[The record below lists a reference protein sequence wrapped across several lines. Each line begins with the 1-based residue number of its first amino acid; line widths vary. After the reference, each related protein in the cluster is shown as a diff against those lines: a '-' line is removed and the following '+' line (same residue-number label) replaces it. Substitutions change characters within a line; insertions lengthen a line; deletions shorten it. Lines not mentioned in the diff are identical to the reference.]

1 MMSFTDHNR
10 SCHADRSWLLKITI
24 VPKKEQHEMDKLQ
37 EYVKGELDTL
47 RAKGIFNRPRVLE
60 TEQKATVIIDGHEV
74 ITLSSNNYLG
84 LTVHPRLRAAAIK
97 AIEKYGVGSG
107 SVRTIAGTMT
117 LHNELEEKLARFKHT
132 EASLTLQSGYATNL
146 GVISAIMQEG
156 DMIISDELNHA
167 SIIDG
172 IRLCKSPRKIYPHKD
187 MIGLRRVLEESRGAS
202 KVMVVTDGVFSMDGD
217 IAPLPEIVDLA
228 EEFGAFVMVDDAHS
242 SGVLGKN
249 GRGSVNHFGLD
260 GRVALQIGTLSKGIG
275 ALGGYVA
282 CSQDMRDFLM
292 QRSRPVLFS
301 TSHPPSVVATC
312 IAALEVLEEDNS
324 LVERLWENTHFF
336 KRGLEQLGFNT
347 GHSETPITPVIV
359 GEGALA
365 MRFSTRLFE
374 EGVFAQGIVYP
385 TVPADKCRV
394 RTIVTA
400 IHTRE
405 ELSKALN
412 IFERVGRELHII

>member
-1 MMSFTDHNR
+1 
-10 SCHADRSWLLKITI
+10 
-24 VPKKEQHEMDKLQ
+24 MDKLQ
-37 EYVKGELDTL
+37 EYLKGELDTL
-47 RAKGIFNRPRVLE
+47 RERGVFSLPRVLE
-60 TEQKATVIIDGHEV
+60 SEQKATVIIDGHEV

-84 LTVHPRLRAAAIK
+84 LTVNPRLKELAIQ
-97 AIEKYGVGSG
+97 AIERYGVGSG
-107 SVRTIAGTMT
+107 SVRTIAGTMS

-132 EASLTLQSGYATNL
+132 EASLTFQSGYATNL
-146 GVISAIMQEG
+146 GVISALMQEG

-172 IRLCKSPRKIYPHKD
+172 IRLCKAPRKVYPHKD
-187 MIGLRRVLEESRGAS
+187 MVGLRRVLEESKGAN

-217 IAPLPEIVDLA
+217 IAPLPEVVELA
-228 EEFGAFVMVDDAHS
+228 EEYGAFVMVDDAHS

-249 GRGSVNHFGLD
+249 GRGSVSHFGLD
-260 GRVALQIGTLSKGIG
+260 GRVALQVGTLSKAIG

-282 CSQDMRDFLM
+282 CSKDTRDFLL
-292 QRSRPVLFS
+292 QRARPVLFS

-312 IAALEVLEEDNS
+312 IGAIDLLEEDNS
-324 LVERLWENTHFF
+324 LVERLWENTAFF

-347 GHSETPITPVIV
+347 GRSETPITPVIV

-365 MRFSTRLFE
+365 MQFSKRLFE

-400 IHTRE
+400 LHTRD
-405 ELSKALN
+405 ELTKALD
-412 IFERVGRELHII
+412 IFEKVGKELKII

>member
-1 MMSFTDHNR
+1 
-10 SCHADRSWLLKITI
+10 
-24 VPKKEQHEMDKLQ
+24 MDKLQ
-37 EYVKGELDTL
+37 EYLKSELDAL

-60 TEQKATVIIDGHEV
+60 TEQKSTVIIDGHEV

-84 LTVHPRLRAAAIK
+84 LTIHPRLREAAIK

-117 LHNELEEKLARFKHT
+117 LHNELEEKLAQFKHT
-132 EASLTLQSGYATNL
+132 EASLTFQSGYATNL

-172 IRLCKSPRKIYPHKD
+172 IRLCKSPRKVYPHKD
-187 MIGLRRVLEESRGAS
+187 MAGLRRVLEDSRSAT
-202 KVMVVTDGVFSMDGD
+202 KIMVVTDGVFSMDGD
-217 IAPLPEIVDLA
+217 IAPLPQIVELA
-228 EEFGAFVMVDDAHS
+228 EQYGAFVMVDDAHS

-249 GRGSVNHFGLD
+249 GRGSVSHFGLD

-282 CSQDMRDFLM
+282 CSQDMRDFLL
-292 QRSRPVLFS
+292 QRARPVLFS

-312 IAALEVLEEDNS
+312 IAALEILEEDNS
-324 LVERLWENTHFF
+324 LVERLWENTSFF
-336 KRGLEQLGFNT
+336 KRGLQQLGFNT
-347 GHSETPITPVIV
+347 GNSETPITPVIV

-365 MRFSTRLFE
+365 MRFSNRLFE
-374 EGVFAQGIVYP
+374 EGVFAQGIVFP

-400 IHTRE
+400 IHTND
-405 ELSKALN
+405 ELSRALN
-412 IFERVGRELHII
+412 IFERVGKELKII

>member
-1 MMSFTDHNR
+1 
-10 SCHADRSWLLKITI
+10 
-24 VPKKEQHEMDKLQ
+24 MDKLQ
-37 EYVKGELDTL
+37 AYLKNELDAL
-47 RAKGIFNRPRVLE
+47 RAKGVFHLPRVLE

-84 LTVHPRLRAAAIK
+84 LTVHPRMREAAIK
-97 AIEKYGVGSG
+97 AIEQYGVGSG

-117 LHNELEEKLARFKHT
+117 LHNVLEEKLAKFKHT
-132 EASLTLQSGYATNL
+132 EASLTIQSGYATNL
-146 GVISAIMQEG
+146 GVISAVMQEG

-172 IRLCKSPRKIYPHKD
+172 IRLCKSPRKVFPHKD
-187 MIGLRRVLEESRGAS
+187 MAGLRRVLEESKGAN

-217 IAPLPEIVDLA
+217 IAPLPEIVALA
-228 EEFGAFVMVDDAHS
+228 GEYGAFVMVDDAHS

-249 GRGSVNHFGLD
+249 GRGSVSHFGLD

-282 CSQDMRDFLM
+282 CSQDMRDFLL
-292 QRSRPVLFS
+292 QRARPVLFS

-312 IAALEVLEEDNS
+312 IAALDILEEDNS
-324 LVERLWENTHFF
+324 LVERLWENTAFF

-347 GHSETPITPVIV
+347 GQSETPITPVIV
-359 GEGALA
+359 GEGALT
-365 MRFSTRLFE
+365 MQFSQRLFQ
-374 EGVFAQGIVYP
+374 EGVFAQGIVFP
-385 TVPADKCRV
+385 TVPANKCRV

-405 ELSKALN
+405 ELAKALD
-412 IFERVGRELHII
+412 IFERVGKELHII

>member
-1 MMSFTDHNR
+1 
-10 SCHADRSWLLKITI
+10 
-24 VPKKEQHEMDKLQ
+24 MDKLQ
-37 EYVKGELDTL
+37 AYLKSELDAL
-47 RAKGIFNRPRVLE
+47 REKGIFNRPRVLE
-60 TEQKATVIIDGHEV
+60 TEQKATVTIDGHEV

-84 LTVHPRLRAAAIK
+84 LTIHPRLREAAIK

-146 GVISAIMQEG
+146 GVISAVMQED

-187 MIGLRRVLEESRGAS
+187 MVGLRRVLEESRRAN

-217 IAPLPEIVDLA
+217 IAPLPEIVELA

-249 GRGSVNHFGLD
+249 GRGSVSHFGLD

-282 CSQDMRDFLM
+282 CSQDMRDFLL
-292 QRSRPVLFS
+292 QRARPVLFS

-312 IAALEVLEEDNS
+312 IAALEILEEDNS
-324 LVERLWENTHFF
+324 LVERLWENTAFF
-336 KRGLEQLGFNT
+336 KRGLQQLGFNT
-347 GHSETPITPVIV
+347 GNSETPITPVIV

-365 MRFSTRLFE
+365 MRFSKRLFE
-374 EGVFAQGIVYP
+374 EGVFAQGIVFP

-394 RTIVTA
+394 RTIVSA
-400 IHTRE
+400 IHSND
-405 ELSKALN
+405 ELSKALDV
-412 IFERVGRELHII
+412 FERVGKELKII

>member
-1 MMSFTDHNR
+1 
-10 SCHADRSWLLKITI
+10 
-24 VPKKEQHEMDKLQ
+24 MDKLQ
-37 EYVKGELDTL
+37 TFLTNELNALREKGVFSLPRELQS
-47 RAKGIFNRPRVLE
+47 
-60 TEQKATVIIDGHEV
+60 EQKATVTIDGREV

-84 LTVHPRLRAAAIK
+84 LTVHPRLREAAVK
-97 AIEKYGVGSG
+97 AIEEYGVGSG

-117 LHNELEEKLARFKHT
+117 LHNELERRLARFKHT
-132 EASLTLQSGYATNL
+132 EASLTIQSGYATNL
-146 GVISAIMQEG
+146 GVISALMQEG

-172 IRLCKSPRKIYPHKD
+172 IRLCKAPRKIYPHKD
-187 MIGLRRVLEESRGAS
+187 MAGLRKVLEESKGAN

-217 IAPLPEIVDLA
+217 IAPLPEIVELA
-228 EEFGAFVMVDDAHS
+228 EEYSAFVMVDDAHA

-249 GRGSVNHFGLD
+249 GRGTVNHFGLD

-282 CSQDMRDFLM
+282 CSQDMRDYLL
-292 QRSRPVLFS
+292 QRARPVLFS

-312 IAALEVLEEDNS
+312 IAALDLLENDNS

-347 GHSETPITPVIV
+347 GKSETPITPVIV
-359 GEGALA
+359 GEGARA
-365 MRFSTRLFE
+365 MQLSRRLFE

-405 ELSKALN
+405 ELSKALDA
-412 IFERVGRELHII
+412 FEKVGRELHII

>member
-1 MMSFTDHNR
+1 
-10 SCHADRSWLLKITI
+10 
-24 VPKKEQHEMDKLQ
+24 MDKLQ
-37 EYVKGELDTL
+37 EYLKSELDAL

-60 TEQKATVIIDGHEV
+60 TEQKSTVIIDGHEV

-84 LTVHPRLRAAAIK
+84 LTIHPRLREAAIK

-117 LHNELEEKLARFKHT
+117 LHNELEEKLAQFKHT
-132 EASLTLQSGYATNL
+132 EASLTFQSGYATNL

-172 IRLCKSPRKIYPHKD
+172 IRLCKSPRKVYPHKD
-187 MIGLRRVLEESRGAS
+187 MAGLRRVLEDSRSAT
-202 KVMVVTDGVFSMDGD
+202 KIMVVTDGVFSMDGD
-217 IAPLPEIVDLA
+217 IAPLPQIVELA
-228 EEFGAFVMVDDAHS
+228 EQYGAFVMVDDAHS

-249 GRGSVNHFGLD
+249 GRGSVSHFGLD

-282 CSQDMRDFLM
+282 CSQDMRDFLL
-292 QRSRPVLFS
+292 QRARPVLFS

-312 IAALEVLEEDNS
+312 IAAVEILEEDNS
-324 LVERLWENTHFF
+324 LVERLWENTSFF
-336 KRGLEQLGFNT
+336 KRGLQQLGFDT
-347 GHSETPITPVIV
+347 GNSETPITPVIV

-365 MRFSTRLFE
+365 MRFSNRLFE
-374 EGVFAQGIVYP
+374 EGVFAQGIVFP

-400 IHTRE
+400 IHTND
-405 ELSKALN
+405 ELSRALN
-412 IFERVGRELHII
+412 IFERVGKELKII

>member
-1 MMSFTDHNR
+1 
-10 SCHADRSWLLKITI
+10 
-24 VPKKEQHEMDKLQ
+24 MDKLQ
-37 EYVKGELDTL
+37 AYLKSELDAL
-47 RAKGIFNRPRVLE
+47 RDKGIFNRPRVLE
-60 TEQKATVIIDGHEV
+60 TEQKATVTIDGHEV

-84 LTVHPRLRAAAIK
+84 LTVHPRLREAAIK

-132 EASLTLQSGYATNL
+132 EASLTFQSGYATNL
-146 GVISAIMQEG
+146 GVIAAIMQED

-187 MIGLRRVLEESRGAS
+187 MAGLRHVLEESRGAN
-202 KVMVVTDGVFSMDGD
+202 KVMVVSDGVFSMDGD
-217 IAPLPEIVDLA
+217 IAPLSGIVDLA

-275 ALGGYVA
+275 ALGGYGA
-282 CSQDMRDFLM
+282 CSQDMRDFLL
-292 QRSRPVLFS
+292 QRARPVLFS

-312 IAALEVLEEDNS
+312 IAAIEILEEDNS
-324 LVERLWENTHFF
+324 LVERLWENTAFF
-336 KRGLEQLGFNT
+336 KRGLQQLGFNT
-347 GHSETPITPVIV
+347 GNSETPITPVIV

-365 MRFSTRLFE
+365 MLFSKRLFE
-374 EGVFAQGIVYP
+374 EGVFAQGIVFP

-394 RTIVTA
+394 RTIVSA
-400 IHTRE
+400 IHTNE
-405 ELSKALN
+405 ELSRALG
-412 IFERVGRELHII
+412 IFERVGKELKII

>member
-1 MMSFTDHNR
+1 
-10 SCHADRSWLLKITI
+10 
-24 VPKKEQHEMDKLQ
+24 MDKLQ
-37 EYVKGELDTL
+37 SFVKSELDAL
-47 RAKGIFNRPRVLE
+47 REKGIFSLPRVLE
-60 TEQKATVIIDGHEV
+60 SEQKATVMIDGHEV

-97 AIEKYGVGSG
+97 AIEDYGVGSG
-107 SVRTIAGTMT
+107 SVRTIAGNMT
-117 LHNELEEKLARFKHT
+117 LHNVLEEKLARFKHT
-132 EASLTLQSGYATNL
+132 EASLTIQSGYATNL
-146 GVISAIMQEG
+146 GVISALMQEG
-156 DMIISDELNHA
+156 DIIVSDELNHA

-172 IRLCKSPRKIYPHKD
+172 IRLNRTPRKVYPHKD
-187 MIGLRRVLEESRGAS
+187 MAGLRRALEEAKGAN

-217 IAPLPEIVDLA
+217 IAPLPQIVALA
-228 EEFGAFVMVDDAHS
+228 EEYDAFVMVDDAHS

-249 GRGSVNHFGLD
+249 GRGTISHFGLE

-282 CSQDMRDFLM
+282 CSKDVKDYLL
-292 QRSRPVLFS
+292 QRARPVLFS

-312 IAALEVLEEDNS
+312 IAALDLLEEDTS
-324 LVERLWENTHFF
+324 LVERLWENTAFF

-347 GHSETPITPVIV
+347 GKSETPITPVIV

-365 MRFSTRLFE
+365 LRLSRRLFD
-374 EGVFAQGIVYP
+374 EGVFAQGIVFP

-400 IHTRE
+400 LHTRE
-405 ELSKALN
+405 ELSKALGV
-412 IFERVGRELHII
+412 FEKVGKELGII

>member
-1 MMSFTDHNR
+1 
-10 SCHADRSWLLKITI
+10 
-24 VPKKEQHEMDKLQ
+24 MDTLQ
-37 EYVKGELDTL
+37 GFVTRELDAL
-47 RAKGIFNRPRVLE
+47 REKGVFHLPRVLE
-60 TEQKATVIIDGHEV
+60 TEQKATVVIDGHEV

-84 LTVHPRLRAAAIK
+84 LTVHPRLREAAIR
-97 AIEKYGVGSG
+97 AIQEYGVGSG

-117 LHNELEEKLARFKHT
+117 LHNVLEEKLARFKHT
-132 EASLTLQSGYATNL
+132 EASLTIQSGYATNL
-146 GVISAIMQEG
+146 GVISALMQEH
-156 DMIISDELNHA
+156 DLIVSDELNHA

-172 IRLCKSPRKIYPHKD
+172 IRLNKAPRKIFPHKD
-187 MIGLRRVLEESRGAS
+187 MTGLRRVLGESRGVTG

-217 IAPLPEIVDLA
+217 IAPLPEIVALA
-228 EEFGAFVMVDDAHS
+228 EEFGAFVMVDDAHA
-242 SGVLGKN
+242 SGVLGQN
-249 GRGSVNHFGLD
+249 GRGSVSHFGLD

-282 CSQDMRDFLM
+282 CSQAVRDFLL
-292 QRSRPVLFS
+292 QRARPVLFS

-312 IAALEVLEEDNS
+312 IAALDILEEDNS
-324 LVERLWENTHFF
+324 LVERLWENTAYF

-365 MRFSTRLFE
+365 MRFSNRLFE

-400 IHTRE
+400 LHTRE
-405 ELSKALN
+405 ELSKALE
-412 IFERVGRELHII
+412 IFERVGKELGIIS

>member
-1 MMSFTDHNR
+1 MAPLVGARPPEFILFEKGR
-10 SCHADRSWLLKITI
+10 I
-24 VPKKEQHEMDKLQ
+24 MDKLQ
-37 EYVKGELDTL
+37 TYLKTELDAL
-47 RAKGIFNRPRVLE
+47 RAKGVFRRPRVLE

-84 LTVHPRLRAAAIK
+84 LTVHPKLREAAIK
-97 AIEKYGVGSG
+97 AIEQYGVGSG

-132 EASLTLQSGYATNL
+132 EASLTIQSGYATNL
-146 GVISAIMQEG
+146 GVINALMQEG
-156 DMIISDELNHA
+156 DIIISDELNHA

-172 IRLCKSPRKIYPHKD
+172 TRLSKAQRKIYPHKD
-187 MIGLRRVLEESRGAS
+187 MAGLRRVLEESRDAN

-217 IAPLPEIVDLA
+217 IAPLPGIVDLA
-228 EEFGAFVMVDDAHS
+228 EEYGAFVMVDDAHS

-249 GRGSVNHFGLD
+249 GRGSVSHFGLD

-282 CSQDMRDFLM
+282 CSQDVRDFLL
-292 QRSRPVLFS
+292 QRARPVLFS

-312 IAALEVLEEDNS
+312 IAALDILEHDNS
-324 LVERLWENTHFF
+324 LVELLWENTHFF

-365 MRFSTRLFE
+365 LRFSDRLFE
-374 EGVFAQGIVYP
+374 EGVFAQGIVFP

-400 IHTRE
+400 LHTHE

-412 IFERVGRELHII
+412 IFEQVGKELKII

>member
-1 MMSFTDHNR
+1 
-10 SCHADRSWLLKITI
+10 
-24 VPKKEQHEMDKLQ
+24 MDKLQ
-37 EYVKGELDTL
+37 TYLKNELDSL
-47 RAKGIFNRPRVLE
+47 RAKGVFHLPRVLE
-60 TEQKATVIIDGHEV
+60 TEQRATVIIDGHEV

-84 LTVHPRLRAAAIK
+84 LTVHPRLREAAIK
-97 AIEKYGVGSG
+97 AIEQYGVGSG

-117 LHNELEEKLARFKHT
+117 LHNVLEEKLAKFKHT
-132 EASLTLQSGYATNL
+132 EASLTMQSGYATNL
-146 GVISAIMQEG
+146 GVISAVMQEG

-172 IRLCKSPRKIYPHKD
+172 IRLCKSPRKVFPHKD
-187 MIGLRRVLEESRGAS
+187 MAGLRRVLEESKSAN

-217 IAPLPEIVDLA
+217 IAPLPEIVALA
-228 EEFGAFVMVDDAHS
+228 EDAHA

-249 GRGSVNHFGLD
+249 GRGSVSHFGLD

-282 CSQDMRDFLM
+282 CSQDMRDFLL
-292 QRSRPVLFS
+292 QRARPVLFS

-312 IAALEVLEEDNS
+312 IAALDILEEDNS

-359 GEGALA
+359 G
-365 MRFSTRLFE
+365 
-374 EGVFAQGIVYP
+374 
-385 TVPADKCRV
+385 
-394 RTIVTA
+394 
-400 IHTRE
+400 
-405 ELSKALN
+405 
-412 IFERVGRELHII
+412 

>member
-1 MMSFTDHNR
+1 
-10 SCHADRSWLLKITI
+10 
-24 VPKKEQHEMDKLQ
+24 MDKLQ
-37 EYVKGELDTL
+37 AYLKNELDGL
-47 RAKGIFNRPRVLE
+47 RAQGIFNRPRVLE
-60 TEQKATVIIDGHEV
+60 TEQKATVTIDGHEV

-84 LTVHPRLRAAAIK
+84 LTVHPRLKEAAIR
-97 AIEKYGVGSG
+97 AIEQYGVGSG
-107 SVRTIAGTMT
+107 SVRTIAGTMS
-117 LHNELEEKLARFKHT
+117 LHNELEERLARFKHT

-146 GVISAIMQEG
+146 GVISAIMQED

-187 MIGLRRVLEESRGAS
+187 MMGLRRVLEESREAN

-217 IAPLPEIVDLA
+217 IAPLPDIVNLA

-282 CSQDMRDFLM
+282 CSQDMRDFLL
-292 QRSRPVLFS
+292 QRARPVLFS

-312 IAALEVLEEDNS
+312 IAALELLEEDTS
-324 LVERLWENTHFF
+324 LVDRLWENTAYF
-336 KRGLEQLGFNT
+336 KRGLQQLGYNT
-347 GHSETPITPVIV
+347 GKSETPITPVIV

-365 MRFSTRLFE
+365 MRFSKRLFE
-374 EGVFAQGIVYP
+374 EGVFAQGIVFP
-385 TVPADKCRV
+385 TVPADRCRV

-400 IHTRE
+400 IHTND
-405 ELSKALN
+405 ELSRALD
-412 IFERVGRELHII
+412 IFEHVGKELQII